1 MFEQKIKLSEL
12 IKNKWKNINIKGQ
25 FRSDWKNGVF
35 LFLVVYNYNLRYS
48 YYFLVYHNI
57 NMAQNLE

>member
-1 MFEQKIKLSEL
+1 MSEKTSIL
-12 IKNKWKNINIKGQ
+12 RGNFAQTG
-25 FRSDWKNGVF
+25 KNGVF

-57 NMAQNLE
+57 NKAQNLE

>member
-12 IKNKWKNINIKGQ
+12 IKNEWKNINIKGQ
-25 FRSDWKNGVF
+25 FRSDWKNLVF

-57 NMAQNLE
+57 NKAQNLE

>member
-35 LFLVVYNYNLRYS
+35 LFLVVYSYNLRYS
-48 YYFLVYHNI
+48 YYFSVFHNI
-57 NMAQNLE
+57 NKAHNPE